1 MAVKKS
7 VQEYFNAYESRTGY
21 QLLLGGTRH
30 FGYYEGWW
38 PFPIGR
44 ALRAM
49 EERLHTEL
57 GLKEGAVVLDAGAG
71 SGHVACYMAEKGL
84 TIKAIDIVDSHVEQ
98 AREYIK
104 AHNSGDLVQIS
115 KGNYEHLDFEAASFD
130 GVYTMETLVHG
141 DDPDRAMHEFH
152 RVLKPGGVL
161 VLHEY
166 EHGVEAGRTSAWD
179 ALTLIG
185 DLGHLPTLLQFRFG
199 VIRRKLEDAGFIDIE
214 VEDLTMNVAP
224 MFYLFVVLAFLPYV
238 FIRLFGLEAMFVNAV
253 SAMKTYLYFS
263 NDIKYLVVRARKPE

>member
-7 VQEYFNAYESRTGY
+7 VQEYFNAYESRVGY
-21 QLLLGGTRH
+21 LLLLGGTKH

-71 SGHVACYMAEKGL
+71 SAHVACHMAEWGLRIKG
-84 TIKAIDIVDSHVEQ
+84 IDIVDLHVEQ
-98 AREYIK
+98 ARAYVK
-104 AHNSGDLVQIS
+104 AHNAEDRVQIS
-115 KGNYEHLDFEAASFD
+115 KGNYEHLDFENASFD
-130 GVYTMETLVHG
+130 GAYTMETLVHG
-141 DDPDRAMHEFH
+141 DDADQALHEFC

-166 EHGVEAGRTSAWD
+166 EHGVETDQNSAWD
-179 ALTLIG
+179 ALTLIA
-185 DLGHLPTLLQFRFG
+185 DLGHLPNLLQFKYG
-199 VIRRKLEDAGFIDIE
+199 VIRRKLEDAGFVDVQ
-214 VEDLTMNVAP
+214 VEDLTRNVAP
-224 MFYLFVVLAFLPYV
+224 MFYLFVVLAFLPYLL
-238 FIRLFGLEAMFVNAV
+238 IRLLGLEAMFVNAV
-253 SAMKTYLYFS
+253 SAMKTYFYFS
-263 NDIKYLVVRARKPE
+263 NDIKYLVIKARKPQ